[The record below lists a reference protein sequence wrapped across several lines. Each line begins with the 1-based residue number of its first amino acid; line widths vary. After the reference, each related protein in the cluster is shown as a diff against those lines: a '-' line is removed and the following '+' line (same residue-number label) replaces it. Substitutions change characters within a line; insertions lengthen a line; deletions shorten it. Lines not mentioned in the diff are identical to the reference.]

1 MSKRRQRHTSQAA
14 GANRRSRKSSRR
26 HRRSGGVDP
35 LIWVG
40 GAAGVI
46 VVLLVFNLWQSGA
59 FARPPEPSRSEDPA
73 NLLPLAEAGQLL
85 QGGHDMAL
93 IPQQTP
99 APQPA
104 PSDVPVPQLDMPN
117 VSHDFGRIYEQ
128 WDVTYIFAMQN
139 TGDADLVISNLVT
152 SCGCTV
158 AVLSSNVIP
167 PGQRAD
173 LTVTFDP
180 DFHEIQGEVVRLV
193 WFATNDPAQPWV
205 EVRITA
211 DVQS

>member
-1 MSKRRQRHTSQAA
+1 MSRKRKKRTAQAA
-14 GANRRSRKSSRR
+14 SSNRRSRKSSRR
-26 HRRSGGVDP
+26 HRRSRGVDP
-35 LIWVG
+35 LVWVG
-40 GAAGVI
+40 GTAAI
-46 VVLLVFNLWQSGA
+46 IAALLVFGMWQSGA
-59 FARPPEPSRSEDPA
+59 FAKPPVPSRSEGVA
-73 NLLPLAEAGQLL
+73 NLLPLAEAGRSLR
-85 QGGHDMAL
+85 GDHDMAL

-99 APQPA
+99 APQAAPA
-104 PSDVPVPQLDMPN
+104 DVPIPRLDMPS
-117 VSHDFGRIYEQ
+117 VSHDFGHIYEQ
-128 WDVTYIFAMQN
+128 WDVTHIFAVQN
-139 TGDADLVISNLVT
+139 TGSADLEITNLVT

-158 AVLSSNVIP
+158 AVISSNVIP

-180 DFHEIQGEVVRLV
+180 DFHETQGEVVRLV